1 MASGLWATWGKP
13 AYEILEETWTQ
24 YGRDRGEMLAA
35 GLAFFTLLSIAPLI
49 IIAVAIAGVVLG
61 QRAAL
66 EEALRVA
73 RSAMGSE
80 AAETVQSWVQQ
91 ASDSGTAA
99 SLVGFV
105 LALYAASRLGE
116 QLRVALN
123 QLWNVDERAAEG
135 FKASVTD
142 YLKRRL
148 YAFLWVLA
156 AGPLLLI
163 VFASRALLSALE
175 TAPFADSAAT
185 SVLIQSGQLA
195 FSWLAIAGIAAVV
208 FRLVPDTRVPWS
220 AIKRGALLT
229 STLFNVGNW
238 LVGLYLGH
246 AAVGQA
252 YGAAG
257 SVVVVLIWAYFS
269 AQMFLFGAEL
279 TQVCS
284 NRFLGSRVGSK
295 LGPD

>member
-1 MASGLWATWGKP
+1 MSVMVRGLWTAWGKP
-13 AYEILEETWTQ
+13 AYRILEETWSQ
-24 YGRDRGEMLAA
+24 YGRARGEMLAA

-49 IIAVAIAGVVLG
+49 IIAVAIAGLVLG
-61 QRAAL
+61 QGPAL
-66 EEALRVA
+66 EEALRIA
-73 RSAMGSE
+73 RSAMGNQ
-80 AAETVQSWVQQ
+80 AAESVQSWVKQ
-91 ASDSGTAA
+91 ATDSGTAA
-99 SLVGFV
+99 SVVGFV

-123 QLWNVDERAAEG
+123 QLWNVDERAAAG
-135 FKASVTD
+135 FRASVRS
-142 YLKRRL
+142 YLQRRL
-148 YAFLWVLA
+148 YAFVWVLT
-156 AGPLLLI
+156 AGPLLLV

-175 TAPFADSAAT
+175 RAPFADSAAT
-185 SVLIQSGQLA
+185 SVLIQAAQLI
-195 FSWLAIAGIAAVV
+195 FSWLAVAGVAAVV
-208 FRLVPDTRVPWS
+208 FRLVPDVRVGWS
-220 AIKRGALLT
+220 AIIRGALVT

-257 SVVVVLIWAYFS
+257 SVVVVLMWAYFS

-284 NRFLGSRVGSK
+284 SRE
-295 LGPD
+295 

>member
-1 MASGLWATWGKP
+1 MARGLWSAWGKP
-13 AYEILEETWTQ
+13 AYRILEETWSQ
-24 YGRDRGEMLAA
+24 YGRARGEMLAA

-49 IIAVAIAGVVLG
+49 IIAVAIAGLVLG
-61 QRAAL
+61 QGPAL
-66 EEALRVA
+66 EEALRIT
-73 RSAMGSE
+73 RSAMGNQ
-80 AAETVQSWVQQ
+80 AAETVQGWVKQ
-91 ASDSGTAA
+91 ATDSGTAA

-123 QLWNVDERAAEG
+123 QLWNVDERAAAG
-135 FKASVTD
+135 FRASVRS
-142 YLKRRL
+142 YLQRRL
-148 YAFLWVLA
+148 YAFVWVLT
-156 AGPLLLI
+156 AGPLLLV

-175 TAPFADSAAT
+175 LAPFADSAAT
-185 SVLIQSGQLA
+185 SVLIQAAQLV
-195 FSWLAIAGIAAVV
+195 FSWLAVAGVAAVI
-208 FRLVPDTRVPWS
+208 FRLVPDVRVGWP
-220 AIKRGALLT
+220 AITRGALVT

-257 SVVVVLIWAYFS
+257 SVVVVLMWAYFS

-279 TQVCS
+279 TRVCS
-284 NRFLGSRVGSK
+284 SRE
-295 LGPD
+295 